1 MLIDKSACNRPLTLD
16 CGVNSNPSANIT
28 WYRRRLNRV
37 YAEHLR
43 ARQSTKRSTNSQIE
57 QQIEQPIN
65 TDDRSRHFDSDSPF
79 RSDGDLFED
88 ELVGTGPT
96 YTIASFNCANLVK
109 SSLVRNRTKSKNV
122 KRNTDRSQEILVTD
136 STETST
142 FSDEDIDYSDAK
154 KSTNIV
160 ENSEYFYEYDES
172 EENELD
178 NSQSGSS
185 RNEQSEVLSA
195 EYSDFGVYICEARNR
210 IDDVA
215 YENSGSNVVKRYIK
229 LNPNGPPILRALQMS
244 TSQNLVSEDLVTFMM
259 KTSPIQFY
267 SLYQVLYF
275 KFKTSTSGIEVNYYD
290 IRVLKPLKCCK
301 IIFLLF

>member
-43 ARQSTKRSTNSQIE
+43 ARQATKRSTNGQIE
-57 QQIEQPIN
+57 QIEQPIN
-65 TDDRSRHFDSDSPF
+65 TDDRSRHFDSDSSF

-109 SSLVRNRTKSKNV
+109 SNLVRNRTKSKSDPRV
-122 KRNTDRSQEILVTD
+122 KRNMETSQEILVTD

-185 RNEQSEVLSA
+185 RNEPSEVLSG

-210 IDDVA
+210 IDDVM
-215 YENSGSNVVKRYIK
+215 YENSGSNFVKRYIK

-244 TSQNLVSEDLVTFMM
+244 TSQTSSEDLVTFMM

-267 SLYQVLYF
+267 SLYQVNILHL
-275 KFKTSTSGIEVNYYD
+275 KFIQNVQIYGIGANHYY
-290 IRVLKPLKCCK
+290 IRVDPYFSLP
-301 IIFLLF
+301 

>member
-43 ARQSTKRSTNSQIE
+43 ARQSTKRSANSQIE

-109 SSLVRNRTKSKNV
+109 NSLVRNRTKSKNV
-122 KRNTDRSQEILVTD
+122 KRNVETSQEILVTD

-142 FSDEDIDYSDAK
+142 FSDDDIDYSDAK
-154 KSTNIV
+154 KATNIV

-172 EENELD
+172 EESELD

-185 RNEQSEVLSA
+185 RNEPSEVLSG

-229 LNPNGPPILRALQMS
+229 LNPNGPPILRALQLS

-267 SLYQVLYF
+267 SLYQVICPSF
-275 KFKTSTSGIEVNYYD
+275 KIHSNVIIFVFEFWKN
-290 IRVLKPLKCCK
+290 
-301 IIFLLF
+301 IFLLF